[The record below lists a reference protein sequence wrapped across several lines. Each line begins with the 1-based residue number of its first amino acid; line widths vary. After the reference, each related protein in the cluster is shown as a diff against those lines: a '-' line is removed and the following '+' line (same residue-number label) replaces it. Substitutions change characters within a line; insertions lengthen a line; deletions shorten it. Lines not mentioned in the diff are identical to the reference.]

1 MEEHMN
7 RPLES
12 QDMQPAGGR
21 IGVSFDWG
29 FAVSL
34 ILTAFGSLSGRPIGP
49 TLSTP
54 VALGSLV
61 VAALMLWLGEA
72 LRRGNGIAYRIQI
85 VFHSL
90 LVVIGLTTILPA
102 IEAIQ
107 QGRFAE
113 LYTLGLMLLL
123 MLVVSPI
130 ELWLLL
136 RPGSR
141 RWYGKIAP
149 SEAIKRHS
157 GSWLVGT
164 IVWAV
169 VCGFLQAIAP

>member
-1 MEEHMN
+1 MTGISSEA
-7 RPLES
+7 LL
-12 QDMQPAGGR
+12 QTQPGGGR

-34 ILTAFGSLSGRPIGP
+34 TLTALGSLVGRPIGP

-54 VALGSLV
+54 IALGSLV
-61 VAALMLWLGEA
+61 LAVLMLVLGEA

-85 VFHSL
+85 AFHSV
-90 LVVIGLTTILPA
+90 LVLVGFTTILPL

-107 QGRFAE
+107 QAQFATI
-113 LYTLGLMLLL
+113 YTLSLTLLL

-136 RPGSR
+136 QPGSR
-141 RWYGKIAP
+141 RWYGHVAAQ
-149 SEAIKRHS
+149 EALKRHS
-157 GSWLVGT
+157 GNWLVGT
-164 IVWAV
+164 IIWAV